1 MQDAL
6 GERLGT
12 VEVCL
17 RRSGHGANVTE
28 FTIRLP
34 GAWNNWGVRR
44 KELAERLERID
55 RSIEDSNLYIR
66 ESGLRFER
74 FMQRIDRRME
84 RLEEE
89 SRESRAQLRANTDAI
104 WKLLDRWGEGP
115 PPDPA

>member
-1 MQDAL
+1 MQDTL

-28 FTIRLP
+28 FGLVLP

-74 FMQRIDRRME
+74 FMQRMEHRME

-89 SRESRAQLRANTDAI
+89 SRESRAQLRANTDAM
-104 WKLLDRWGEGP
+104 WKLLDRWGDGP
-115 PPDPA
+115 SPDPA